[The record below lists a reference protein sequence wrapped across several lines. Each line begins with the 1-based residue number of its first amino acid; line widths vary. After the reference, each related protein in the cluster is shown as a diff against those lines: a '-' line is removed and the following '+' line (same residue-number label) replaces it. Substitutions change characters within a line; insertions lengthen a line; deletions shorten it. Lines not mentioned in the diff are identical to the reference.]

1 LFIDE
6 GLIWGIDLG
15 GAVFLSVTRRALLAF
30 MAVVLLTPTL
40 APRAG
45 ADIKAPFLG
54 VWDEIDA
61 TNKKGDV
68 ETGHAGMRR
77 IFTSW
82 GYYSIT
88 LAGEG
93 RNVVKKP
100 VEEMTE
106 EELLNRFASV
116 ITQDG
121 TFDISGPNQF
131 TAHRRVSESPQNHG
145 TTQVMQWKIENGELY
160 LTILSDTGAAP
171 VGQTTRYKRMNR

>member
-1 LFIDE
+1 M
-6 GLIWGIDLG
+6 
-15 GAVFLSVTRRALLAF
+15 FLSVTRRALLAF